1 MDWPTTNKEILSAIG
16 KRFESGDWWSYKGK
30 SVSDFEKRFAE
41 FHDCKFGVSVCNGTV
56 PLEIILRGF
65 GVGQGDKVILP
76 AHNFYSL
83 PKSVSNVGATPVF
96 VDVNKDNLTIDTEQ
110 VRNII
115 KSEAVKAVVAVHISS
130 SVAKLEE
137 LSQMCQSA
145 GAYLIED
152 CAQAAGA
159 EYGGKRVGSWGDAGL
174 FSFGGVKLMTSGQGG
189 MITTSDRQL
198 YEKCYAVV
206 NRGYD
211 IERKPNA
218 FGIVGE
224 NYAMSELSA
233 IVLGPQLDALEQL
246 CARREEVMRLLDE
259 QIESIDG
266 LTALMQFEKTS
277 VRAQMRYCFYYNS
290 ANFNGVTRDK
300 FVQQANEK
308 GVPLTNLCHKSV
320 PNDTQLFH
328 MYAKDKVFPVAETAE
343 ESLVSIWSWELLRG
357 DEYWKEAVSKL
368 RDVLR

>member
-30 SVSDFEKRFAE
+30 AVSDFEKRFAE
-41 FHDCKFGVSVCNGTV
+41 YNGCKFGVSVCNGTI

-65 GVGQGDKVILP
+65 GVGNGDKVILP

-130 SVAKLEE
+130 SVAKLDE
-137 LSQMCQSA
+137 LSQICRSA
-145 GAYLIED
+145 GVYLVED

-159 EYGGKRVGSWGDAGL
+159 EYGGKRVGSWGDASL
-174 FSFGGVKLMTSGQGG
+174 FSFGGVKLMTCGQGG
-189 MITTSDRQL
+189 MITTSNRQL
-198 YEKCYAVV
+198 YEKCHAIV

-218 FGIVGE
+218 YGIVGE

-233 IVLGPQLDALEQL
+233 IVLGPQLDVLEGL

-277 VRAQMRYCFYYNS
+277 IRAQMRYCFYYDS
-290 ANFNGVTRDK
+290 ANLNGVTRDQ

-308 GVPLTNLCHKSV
+308 GVPLTNLCHQSV
-320 PNDTQLFH
+320 PNDTLLFH

-357 DEYWKEAVSKL
+357 NEYWKEAVSKL